1 MKKFGMLLLC
11 IMLLSVQIC
20 AAESADGLSNPHLD
34 YALSE
39 NWSYWP
45 EENTHPADLFIIA
58 PTVDIGK
65 AGNLLADMSR
75 AKYLSSF
82 TGALNMELGI
92 YDDVCDIYAPYYQQA
107 TFPVYNMDAAE
118 SAAYF
123 AYAYEDVSLAFQY
136 YLEHCEPDRPIVLAG
151 FSQGA
156 DMAIRLTEEYFD
168 DEALAKRLVAV
179 YAIGWRVTE
188 EDIQRAPQLH
198 MAQGETDTGVIV
210 AFNSESEETNGST
223 LVPEGTHTFAINPL
237 NWKTDATVADASLNL
252 GACFTD
258 YSGAITGEIPAFCG
272 AYLNPERGT
281 LKVPGIDNAEYPG
294 KLFPDGVYHL
304 YDYQFFFRNL
314 ENNVQA
320 RVEAFLN

>member
-1 MKKFGMLLLC
+1 MKKLWMVLLFIL
-11 IMLLSVQIC
+11 LLSVQLC
-20 AAESADGLSNPHLD
+20 AAENADVLNNPHLD

-58 PTVDIGK
+58 PTVDMGR
-65 AGNLLADMSR
+65 AGNLLADMNS

-92 YDDVCDIYAPYYQQA
+92 YDDVCDIYAPYYQQV
-107 TFPVYNMDAAE
+107 TFPAYSMGAAE

-136 YLEHCEPDRPIVLAG
+136 YLEHCAQDRPIVLAG

-168 DEALAKRLVAV
+168 DEDMAKRLVAV

-188 EDIQRAPQLH
+188 EDVLRAPQLR
-198 MAQGETDTGVIV
+198 MAQGEADTGVIV
-210 AFNSESEETNGST
+210 AFNSESEETNGSM
-223 LVPEGTHTFAINPL
+223 LVPEGTRTYAINPL
-237 NWKTDATVADASLNL
+237 NWKTDSTVADASLNL

-258 YSGAITGEIPAFCG
+258 YSGAITSEIPEFCG
-272 AYLNPERGT
+272 AYLDPERGT
-281 LKVPGIDNAEYPG
+281 LKVPGIDNAKYPG
-294 KLFPDGVYHL
+294 NIFPDGIYHL

-314 ENNVQA
+314 EKNVQA
-320 RVEAFLN
+320 RVDAYLN